1 MSTDWQTDVL
11 PELAQRIMARLH
23 QAYATISDPWRLPVL
38 ATIGP
43 EGPDARVVVLRDVLN
58 EGRELVAFSD
68 RRAPKIAQ
76 IHQHPRIALVFYDA
90 EGPIQLRILGEANV
104 QEGSDRE
111 RWAGLS
117 DAQRQ
122 NYRSLATPGT
132 PVDSP
137 SDGWTTTDRSGLEE
151 FAVIRITVETLDW
164 LWLARAGHRRA
175 KFTWKAGS
183 WSGRWVVP

>member
-1 MSTDWQTDVL
+1 MNTDWQTDAL
-11 PELAQRIMARLH
+11 PELAQRIRARLNH
-23 QAYATISDPWRLPVL
+23 SCGTISDPWRLPVL
-38 ATIGP
+38 ATLGP

-58 EGRELVAFSD
+58 EGWELLVFSD

-76 IHQHPRIALVFYDA
+76 IHRHSRVALVFYDGS
-90 EGPIQLRILGEANV
+90 GPVQLRVHGRADV
-104 QEGSDRE
+104 QEASDIE

-137 SDGWTTTDRSGLEE
+137 SEGWATMDRSGSEE
-151 FAVIRITVETLDW
+151 FAVIRIKAATMDW

-175 KFTWKAGS
+175 QFTSETGS

>member
-1 MSTDWQTDVL
+1 MNTDWQTDVL
-11 PELAQRIMARLH
+11 PELSQRIMARLH
-23 QAYATISDPWRLPVL
+23 QAYGTISDPWRLPVL
-38 ATIGP
+38 ATLGP
-43 EGPDARVVVLRDVLN
+43 EGPDARVVVLRDVLK

-76 IHQHPRIALVFYDA
+76 IHQHSRIALVFYDGA
-90 EGPIQLRILGEANV
+90 GPVQLRIHGQAGV
-104 QEGSDRE
+104 QEASDME

-137 SDGWTTTDRSGLEE
+137 SEGWSTTNRSGLEE
-151 FAVIRITVETLDW
+151 FAVVRIKVETLDW

-175 KFTWKAGS
+175 QFTWEAGG